1 MAIHFASTEGIIAF
15 HGRYIPVVTDHVGRI
30 QEQWRRE
37 RPDLD
42 VFPQGVYGRLHRLA
56 DRLRDELEVE
66 FRRFGLGEG
75 EFDVLAALRRA
86 GAPYEL
92 APGELARH
100 TMVTTGAATKR
111 IDRLEAAGLVSRRV
125 SDEDHRGRVIG
136 LTEAGRRVIDDAF
149 TAHIANEH
157 RLLDPLTD
165 KDRMDLERVL
175 TKWLAAFEE

>member
-1 MAIHFASTEGIIAF
+1 M
-15 HGRYIPVVTDHVGRI
+15 DHVGRI
-30 QEQWRRE
+30 QAQWGRE

-42 VFPQGVYGRLHRLA
+42 VTPQGVYGRLHRLA
-56 DRLRDELEVE
+56 DRLREELEVE

-125 SDEDHRGRVIG
+125 SDEDQRGRVIA
-136 LTEAGRRVIDDAF
+136 LTAAGKRVIDDAF
-149 TAHIANEH
+149 TAHMGNEH
-157 RLLDPLTD
+157 RLMTALSKQDA
-165 KDRMDLERVL
+165 KDLERLL

>member
-1 MAIHFASTEGIIAF
+1 MPSREDIFLDVADDL
-15 HGRYIPVVTDHVGRI
+15 DHVGRI
-30 QEQWRRE
+30 QQQWQRE

-42 VFPQGVYGRLHRLA
+42 VSPQGVYGRLHRLA
-56 DRLRDELEVE
+56 DRLREELDVE
-66 FRRFGLGEG
+66 FRRHGLGEG

-111 IDRLEAAGLVSRRV
+111 IDRLEAAGLVSRRI
-125 SDEDHRGRVIG
+125 SDEDARGRVIA
-136 LTEAGRRVIDDAF
+136 LTAAGKRVIDDAF

-157 RLLDPLTD
+157 RLLAPLSER
-165 KDRMDLERVL
+165 DRTELQRLL
-175 TKWLAAFEE
+175 TTWLAAFEE

>member
-1 MAIHFASTEGIIAF
+1 MADDL
-15 HGRYIPVVTDHVGRI
+15 DHVGRI

-42 VFPQGVYGRLHRLA
+42 VTPQGLYGRLHRLA
-56 DRLRDELEVE
+56 DRLREELEVE
-66 FRRFGLGEG
+66 FRRHGLGEG

-86 GAPYEL
+86 GEPYEL

-111 IDRLEAAGLVSRRV
+111 IDRLEAAGLVTRRV
-125 SDEDHRGRVIG
+125 KDDDARGRVIG
-136 LTEAGRRVIDDAF
+136 LTAAGKRVIDETF

-157 RLLDPLTD
+157 RLMSTLTD
-165 KDRMDLERVL
+165 RDRRDLERVL
-175 TKWLAAFEE
+175 TKWLAQFES

>member
-1 MAIHFASTEGIIAF
+1 MSNDL
-15 HGRYIPVVTDHVGRI
+15 DHVGRI

-42 VFPQGVYGRLHRLA
+42 VSPQGLYGRLHRLA
-56 DRLRDELEVE
+56 DRLRDELDVE

-111 IDRLEAAGLVSRRV
+111 IHRLEAAGLVSRRV
-125 SDEDHRGRVIG
+125 SDEDQRGRVIA
-136 LTEAGRRVIDDAF
+136 LTDAGKRVIDDAF
-149 TAHIANEH
+149 TAHMGNEH
-157 RLLDPLTD
+157 RLMATLTKQD
-165 KDRMDLERVL
+165 AKDLERL
-175 TKWLAAFEE
+175 LSKWLAAFEE

>member
-1 MAIHFASTEGIIAF
+1 MA
-15 HGRYIPVVTDHVGRI
+15 RDLDHVARI

-37 RPDLD
+37 RPDID
-42 VFPQGVYGRLHRLA
+42 VSPQAVIGRLHRLG
-56 DRLRDELEVE
+56 DRLRDELEAE

-111 IDRLEAAGLVSRRV
+111 IQRLESAGLVSRRV
-125 SDEDHRGRVIG
+125 SDEDHRGRVIA
-136 LTEAGRRVIDDAF
+136 LTEAGVRVIDDAF
-149 TAHIANEH
+149 TAHMANEH
-157 RLLDPLTD
+157 RLLEPLTD
-165 KDRMDLERVL
+165 KDRRDLERLL
-175 TKWLAAFEE
+175 TQWLGAFED

>member
-1 MAIHFASTEGIIAF
+1 MADDGHDL
-15 HGRYIPVVTDHVGRI
+15 DHVGRI
-30 QEQWRRE
+30 QAQWQRE

-42 VFPQGVYGRLHRLA
+42 VTPQGLYGRLHRLA

-66 FRRFGLGEG
+66 FRRHGLGEG

-111 IDRLEAAGLVSRRV
+111 INRLVAAGLVSRRV
-125 SDEDHRGRVIG
+125 SDQDARSRVIA

-157 RLLDPLTD
+157 RLQAALTASE
-165 KDRMDLERVL
+165 RRELEGL
-175 TKWLAAFEE
+175 LAKWLGAFEE

>member
-1 MAIHFASTEGIIAF
+1 
-15 HGRYIPVVTDHVGRI
+15 VDHVGRI
-30 QEQWRRE
+30 QAQWAAE

-42 VFPQGVYGRLHRLA
+42 VTPQGLYGRLHRLA
-56 DRLRDELEVE
+56 DRLREELEVE

-86 GAPYEL
+86 APSYEL

-100 TMVTTGAATKR
+100 TMVTTGAASKR

-125 SDEDHRGRVIG
+125 SEEDHRGRVIA

-149 TAHIANEH
+149 TAHIGNEH
-157 RLLDPLTD
+157 RLLSPLTQR
-165 KDRMDLERVL
+165 DRKDLERLL
-175 TKWLAAFEE
+175 TKWLAAFEDNG

>member
-1 MAIHFASTEGIIAF
+1 VKS
-15 HGRYIPVVTDHVGRI
+15 VDHVGRI
-30 QEQWRRE
+30 QAQWATE

-42 VFPQGVYGRLHRLA
+42 VTPQGLYGRLHRLA
-56 DRLRDELEVE
+56 DRLREELEVE

-125 SDEDHRGRVIG
+125 SEEDHRGRVIG
-136 LTEAGRRVIDDAF
+136 LTAAGRRVIDDAF

-157 RLLDPLTD
+157 RLLTPLTER
-165 KDRMDLERVL
+165 DRRELERLL
-175 TKWLAAFEE
+175 TKWLGAFEEPG

>member
-1 MAIHFASTEGIIAF
+1 MADDL
-15 HGRYIPVVTDHVGRI
+15 DHVGRI

-42 VFPQGVYGRLHRLA
+42 VSPQGVYGRLHRLA
-56 DRLRDELEVE
+56 DRLREELEVE
-66 FRRFGLGEG
+66 FRRHGLGEG

-111 IDRLEAAGLVSRRV
+111 IDRLVAAGLVTRRV
-125 SDEDHRGRVIG
+125 RDDDARGRVIR
-136 LTEAGRRVIDDAF
+136 LTAAGKRVIDDAF
-149 TAHIANEH
+149 TAHMANEH
-157 RLLDPLTD
+157 RLLAPLSERGR
-165 KDRMDLERVL
+165 KDLERL
-175 TKWLAAFEE
+175 LRKWLGAFEGPTEN

>member
-1 MAIHFASTEGIIAF
+1 MAGDL
-15 HGRYIPVVTDHVGRI
+15 DHVGRI
-30 QEQWRRE
+30 QEQWHRE
-37 RPDLD
+37 RPDVD
-42 VFPQGVYGRLHRLA
+42 VSPQGVIGRLHRLG

-111 IDRLEAAGLVSRRV
+111 IDRLESAGLVSRRV
-125 SDEDHRGRVIG
+125 SDDDARSRVIA
-136 LTEAGRRVIDDAF
+136 LTAAGKRVIDDAF
-149 TAHIANEH
+149 TAHMANEH
-157 RLLDPLTD
+157 RLMGALSERDAE
-165 KDRMDLERVL
+165 DLERLL
-175 TKWLAAFEE
+175 TKWLAAFED

>member
-1 MAIHFASTEGIIAF
+1 MAHDL
-15 HGRYIPVVTDHVGRI
+15 DHVGRI

-42 VFPQGVYGRLHRLA
+42 VSPQGVFGRLHRLA
-56 DRLRDELEVE
+56 DRLHDELEVV

-111 IDRLEAAGLVSRRV
+111 IDRLESAGLVSRRV
-125 SDEDHRGRVIG
+125 SDDDARARVIA
-136 LTEAGRRVIDDAF
+136 LTKAGKRVIDDAF
-149 TAHIANEH
+149 TAHMANEH
-157 RLLDPLTD
+157 RLMTPLTE
-165 KDRMDLERVL
+165 KDGKELERLL
-175 TKWLAAFEE
+175 TTWLGAFED